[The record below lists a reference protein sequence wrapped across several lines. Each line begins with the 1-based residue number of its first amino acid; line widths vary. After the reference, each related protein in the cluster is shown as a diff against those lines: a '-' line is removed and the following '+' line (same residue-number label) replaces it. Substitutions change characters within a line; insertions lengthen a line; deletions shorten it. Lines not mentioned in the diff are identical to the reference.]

1 MARPTKKSTA
11 EKISEQ
17 LDKIT
22 KTEEL
27 LVNLKK
33 ELKELEDQKDKED
46 MQMLLSKMKE
56 SKLTIEQ
63 AIELL
68 QNK

>member
-11 EKISEQ
+11 EKIREQ
-17 LDKIT
+17 LDKIM

-27 LVNLKK
+27 LVTLKK
-33 ELKELEDQKDKED
+33 ELKELEDQKDRED
-46 MQMLLSKMKE
+46 MHVLLSKMKE
-56 SKLTIEQ
+56 SKLTIEE